1 MEAHCLPDR
10 TGPDG
15 KPLYMDVAWV
25 GPDDADVVLL
35 SLSGTHGAEGFN
47 GSAAQVHWLN
57 LHGAEPLPKGVATL
71 FVHAVNPFVFT
82 QLLRINENNIAL
94 NRNFLD
100 FSAPLPPHPANAAN
114 TTPTPPPNVN

>member
-57 LHGAEPLPKGVATL
+57 LHGAEPLPKGVAML
-71 FVHAVNPFVFT
+71 FVHAVNPRSEERRVGKECVST
-82 QLLRINENNIAL
+82 CRS
-94 NRNFLD
+94 RW
-100 FSAPLPPHPANAAN
+100 SPYH
-114 TTPTPPPNVN
+114 

>member
-1 MEAHCLPDR
+1 MIRQPPRSTRTDTLFPYTTLFRSRDYRDGREKFLDAASQAGARMEAHCLPDR

-57 LHGAEPLPKGVATL
+57 LHGEIGRAHV
-71 FVHAVNPFVFT
+71 
-82 QLLRINENNIAL
+82 
-94 NRNFLD
+94 
-100 FSAPLPPHPANAAN
+100 
-114 TTPTPPPNVN
+114 